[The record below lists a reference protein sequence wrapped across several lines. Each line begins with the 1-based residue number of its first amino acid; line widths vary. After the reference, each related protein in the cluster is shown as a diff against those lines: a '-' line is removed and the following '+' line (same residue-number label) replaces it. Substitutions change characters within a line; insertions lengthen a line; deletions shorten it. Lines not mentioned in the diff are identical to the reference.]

1 MIEKTVYK
9 EDIEEGL
16 RRIREELDSIESK
29 LRKNQLREALRQ
41 LDYVID
47 DVDKLIDDIGRY
59 DPWDDVDDEDV
70 AYVCY
75 NWGCRC
81 PDG

>member
-1 MIEKTVYK
+1 
-9 EDIEEGL
+9 L
-16 RRIREELDSIESK
+16 RRRFTSAILRKNCKKIRDELDSIENK
-29 LRKNQLREALRQ
+29 LRKNQLRDAIRQ

-47 DVDKLIDDIGRY
+47 DVDRLIDDVNRY
-59 DPWDDVDDEDV
+59 DPMDDVDDEDV

-75 NWGCRC
+75 NWGCKC